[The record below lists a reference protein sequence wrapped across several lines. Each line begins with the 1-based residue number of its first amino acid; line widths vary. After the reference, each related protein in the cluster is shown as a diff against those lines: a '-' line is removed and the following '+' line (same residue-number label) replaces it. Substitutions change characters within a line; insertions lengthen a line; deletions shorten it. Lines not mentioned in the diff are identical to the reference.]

1 MRWRSGSRAFRRGR
15 CRCSRARLREGKGP
29 ASSDFAAFARAGET
43 RGMVSSV
50 IVSNYNSPDAL
61 EAVLLVLTEQ
71 HRSDFEVIVADDGST
86 GDTTTMAEGLQSRLD
101 YRLKRVRQEHR
112 GFRAARAAISPL

>member
-1 MRWRSGSRAFRRGR
+1 
-15 CRCSRARLREGKGP
+15 
-29 ASSDFAAFARAGET
+29 
-43 RGMVSSV
+43 MVSSV

-101 YRLKRVRQEHR
+101 YPPEMAREIRFIRPPYVTVR
-112 GFRAARAAISPL
+112 G